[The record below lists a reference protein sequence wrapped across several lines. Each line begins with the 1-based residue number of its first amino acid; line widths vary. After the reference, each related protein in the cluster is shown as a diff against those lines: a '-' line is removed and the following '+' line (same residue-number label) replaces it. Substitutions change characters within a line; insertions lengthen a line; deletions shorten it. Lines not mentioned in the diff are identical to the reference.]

1 MMTKLMKIIVMV
13 EHIIVIFAIHIR
25 ITEINTMI
33 KRLTALLAVFFISM
47 TASAQIAKFS
57 AGVKGVGMANLMDNN
72 LMTYGGGGGVFAGV
86 RIADVV
92 GVQAEALYGV
102 SVGTSQYEIAN
113 SLNTIN
119 LQHNYLYV
127 PVVAQVWCGRNV
139 AFEAGYQQAIVLSGT
154 LRSSYFDKED
164 TGMFDYGSVIAGIHF
179 NLGKVVTMNFRYA
192 YGLGYSYIATTEP
205 SKNQSVQF
213 GLGFRFFTTRKQIFR

>member
-1 MMTKLMKIIVMV
+1 MTKLTKIIVIV
-13 EHIIVIFAIHIR
+13 EHIIVIFVFHIR

-92 GVQAEALYGV
+92 GVQAEALYGL
-102 SVGTSQYEIAN
+102 SVGTSQYEIVN
-113 SLNTIN
+113 SLKTIN

-127 PVVAQVWCGRNV
+127 PVVAQLWCGRNV
-139 AFEAGYQQAIVLSGT
+139 AFEAGYQQAIVMGGT
-154 LRSSYFDKED
+154 LRSGLFEKED
-164 TGMFDYGSVIAGIHF
+164 EGMFDYGSIVGGIHF
-179 NLGKVVTMNFRYA
+179 NLGKVVTLNLRYA
-192 YGLGYSYIATTEP
+192 YGLNESYMATTEP
-205 SKNQSVQF
+205 TKNQSVQF
-213 GLGFRFFTTRKQIFR
+213 GLGFRLFTTRKTIFR